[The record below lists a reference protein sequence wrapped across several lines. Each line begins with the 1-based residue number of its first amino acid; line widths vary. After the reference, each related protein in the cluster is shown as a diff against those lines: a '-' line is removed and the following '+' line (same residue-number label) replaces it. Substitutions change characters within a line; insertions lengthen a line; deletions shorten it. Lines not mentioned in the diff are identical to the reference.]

1 MNFQPLTLVG
11 LGEAVLASVGSSLPS
26 WEVADLRLL
35 TQKVTETG
43 HSVGLV
49 HATNDCFLPSSIYLF
64 VKAAFLKQ
72 ESKQDAEWSSASTS
86 GKF

>member
-1 MNFQPLTLVG
+1 M
-11 LGEAVLASVGSSLPS
+11 

-72 ESKQDAEWSSASTS
+72 ESGMVFFLPASTS